1 LARFA
6 RWLPLALVLVAGDVA
21 RADIFRRVGP
31 DGTVYFTNVP
41 PRGARG
47 TKSGYQVYLRTPTPG
62 GANARVPARDTSPE
76 RFHRFDPF
84 IVEAARLYQIPEALV
99 RAVILIESNYDPRV
113 VSNKGA
119 QGLMQL
125 MPETA
130 ARMMITNSFDPR
142 QNILGGTRYLRFL
155 ANLFNGDI
163 VLTIAAY
170 NAGEGAVARYGGI
183 PPYESTQ
190 GYVHHVLLNYYR
202 FRRGEMP
209 G

>member
-1 LARFA
+1 MARLVAFT
-6 RWLPLALVLVAGDVA
+6 ALVAAICAGDVA
-21 RADIFRRVGP
+21 RADIYRRVGP

-47 TKSGYQVYLRTPTPG
+47 TKSGYSVYLRTPTPG
-62 GANARVPARDTSPE
+62 GVGARVPARDTSPE
-76 RFHRFDPF
+76 RFRRFDPF
-84 IVEAARLYQIPEALV
+84 IQEAARLYQIPEALV

-119 QGLMQL
+119 EGLMQL